1 MACLDVELV
10 QMDWQL
16 MCRTGP
22 GLEQQNCCRAG
33 LSWVGT
39 EVWEAHLMQVVA
51 GGISASLS

>member
-1 MACLDVELV
+1 M
-10 QMDWQL
+10 QIDWQP
-16 MCRTGP
+16 MCNTGP
-22 GLEQQNCCRAG
+22 GLKEQNCCRAG